1 MSKMI
6 DDAIKEL
13 QIHKENITALVL
25 IGDAEDFQITKVAMH
40 GASTAQ
46 LMGLIGTL
54 EMIKL
59 SLINTIKNGDGFVD
73 DGEEPPEEFQDDED
87 EVDTKSKVH

>member
-13 QIHKENITALVL
+13 EVHKKSITALVL
-25 IGDAEDFQITKVAMH
+25 IGDSEDFQIIKVGMH

-54 EMIKL
+54 EMIKTD
-59 SLINTIKNGDGFVD
+59 LIKTLKTGDGFVD
-73 DGEEPPEEFQDDED
+73 DDDEEPPEEFQDDED
-87 EVDTKSKVH
+87 GTKVH